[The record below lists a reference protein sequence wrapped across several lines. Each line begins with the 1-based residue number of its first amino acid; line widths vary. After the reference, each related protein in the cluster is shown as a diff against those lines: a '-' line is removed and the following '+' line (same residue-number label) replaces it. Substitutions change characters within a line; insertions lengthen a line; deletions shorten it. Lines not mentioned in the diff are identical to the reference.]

1 MSHWP
6 EGLADSE
13 GAGKRQA
20 PCRASKIDTDERHP
34 NPEVNRLLAT
44 AEAEHKVEGRLLLDV
59 VVREG
64 AAVLELLAGEDQA
77 LLVGRDA
84 LLVLDLGLHVLDR
97 VRGLDL
103 ERDGFTCGEERRA
116 ASSARGAPDSGEGAT
131 TAGPNADAAELRR
144 ALRGGSELSAGARG
158 GAEAP
163 TIARREF

>member
-1 MSHWP
+1 MDTPFYTRGPSQMCAPMSHWP

-59 VVREG
+59 VVRES

-84 LLVLDLGLHVLDR
+84 LLVLDLGLDVVNR
-97 VRGLDL
+97 VRRLNLEGDGL
-103 ERDGFTCGEERRA
+103 A
-116 ASSARGAPDSGEGAT
+116 
-131 TAGPNADAAELRR
+131 
-144 ALRGGSELSAGARG
+144 
-158 GAEAP
+158 
-163 TIARREF
+163 